1 MLEIKMSDFTSVA
14 LISNMTLLL
23 FLLQPLSIINTKLTQ
38 YMNAKYIAL
47 SKLHVTC
54 RGFNFKKTHQRHLL
68 YFFGGAAKNRSSLMS
83 SESLFSNSI

>member
-1 MLEIKMSDFTSVA
+1 MLEIKMSDFISVA

-47 SKLHVTC
+47 SKLH
-54 RGFNFKKTHQRHLL
+54 
-68 YFFGGAAKNRSSLMS
+68 A
-83 SESLFSNSI
+83 

>member
-38 YMNAKYIAL
+38 YMNAQYIAL
-47 SKLHVTC
+47 SKLHD
-54 RGFNFKKTHQRHLL
+54 
-68 YFFGGAAKNRSSLMS
+68 
-83 SESLFSNSI
+83 